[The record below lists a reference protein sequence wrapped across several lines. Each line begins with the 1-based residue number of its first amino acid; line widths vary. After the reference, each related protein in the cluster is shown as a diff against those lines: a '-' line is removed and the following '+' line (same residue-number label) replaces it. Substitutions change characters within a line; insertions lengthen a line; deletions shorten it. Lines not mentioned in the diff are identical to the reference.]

1 MNTASKIQLIY
12 ISVFGV
18 LGVITRYY
26 LGLLS
31 AKYLSFDFP
40 VATFTNNLH
49 GSFLI
54 GVVYSLGVERN
65 LMNPGLT
72 VAVMTG
78 FLGGFTTFSAF
89 SLETVRLF
97 EQHLLR
103 TALLYI
109 SGSLLGGILAAAAG
123 LNLARLIFTLK

>member
-1 MNTASKIQLIY
+1 
-12 ISVFGV
+12 
-18 LGVITRYY
+18 
-26 LGLLS
+26 
-31 AKYLSFDFP
+31 
-40 VATFTNNLH
+40 
-49 GSFLI
+49 
-54 GVVYSLGVERN
+54 
-65 LMNPGLT
+65 
-72 VAVMTG
+72 MTG